1 MTKMARL
8 YLQEVAQIEQVIIT
22 AHSLAPF
29 GIAVRKNWRL
39 ARVRKNYSLAADSDP
54 YVEVLEDILS
64 TAALVLCLS
73 DQ

>member
-39 ARVRKNYSLAADSDP
+39 ARVRTIDSDP
-54 YVEVLEDILS
+54 HVEVLEDILS

-73 DQ
+73 HQ